1 MNPAR
6 RWGLC
11 VELFEAGQIGLGV
24 GGELRD
30 LVAQH
35 VQRDFGT
42 DRERGLVDPLS
53 GQRGNRPGTDEDPP
67 VAVGEQAER
76 ATRLGLVCPGAA
88 DGLRKVDLDAGRVM
102 ALVVGLAGGQA
113 KPVATMTWSAV
124 MTSPSASTRS
134 RPSDE
139 RPARRPVAFTTVA
152 PSCSHPVTWPESSR

>member
-88 DGLRKVDLDAGRVM
+88 DGLRKVDLDAGRVK

-124 MTSPSASTRS
+124 MTPRRPPPAAAPRTSGQRDDRWPSQRS
-134 RPSDE
+134 RP
-139 RPARRPVAFTTVA
+139 AA
-152 PSCSHPVTWPESSR
+152 PTR